1 MLERT
6 RLLDDAE
13 RFERAWPALRE
24 GAAEIGVPE
33 LHAPGH
39 RLVAELGER
48 LEAAE
53 GLDAGARL
61 VVAEWRK
68 IEAAQTALA
77 EEVGT
82 LPGRIAAWRERR
94 ADLPQD
100 EPGGLDPKHPARRA
114 WREEGGALESIA
126 RDMLRP
132 EDVHAPHL
140 AAMPGERKA
149 LVEATSSLESTLL
162 AVKGTP
168 PVKIAPPVSCIR
180 HDFGDRRLAGGVVV
194 GSWCDESLPQ
204 AIHTSPPLPATL
216 QTYCT

>member
-82 LPGRIAAWRERR
+82 GCPRMNAA
-94 ADLPQD
+94 
-100 EPGGLDPKHPARRA
+100 AR
-114 WREEGGALESIA
+114 
-126 RDMLRP
+126 
-132 EDVHAPHL
+132 
-140 AAMPGERKA
+140 K
-149 LVEATSSLESTLL
+149 
-162 AVKGTP
+162 
-168 PVKIAPPVSCIR
+168 
-180 HDFGDRRLAGGVVV
+180 GVVQLV
-194 GSWCDESLPQ
+194 VPSVPIADDPNRRRKCRIISAP
-204 AIHTSPPLPATL
+204 I
-216 QTYCT
+216 